1 MCSSP
6 FPLSNISDFDEPPA
20 HTAPYMSVIDHST
33 KSETGSDPSSVYPP
47 LLEDLDSVRSTSD
60 IDTSTTTSS
69 SSLPSMSGRFVFNP
83 SIKFAPLPKIGPRK
97 RRYHQPLGVAA
108 RSQLMRHRRGVVERQ
123 HSGTSVALSEP
134 MRTREEMEEHR
145 LRVEVLA
152 ARHAQFQA
160 SANAQEVIL
169 QITEDGDGD
178 DEEEGEEEKMTR
190 RARTRDVDDDP
201 LWVFGKMIKDARK
214 TIWRNISKEK
224 AENEGRQM
232 HRRGHQMRSRKSDV
246 GPRRPILLKSATPP
260 LPVSPIPFQGT
271 ITPET
276 WDEGQL
282 DMGHQETSRG
292 DYDTHSPG
300 SNVALM
306 FPSSPAEPLPRP
318 TSPPLP
324 EIFNRVSI
332 ST

>member
-1 MCSSP
+1 
-6 FPLSNISDFDEPPA
+6 
-20 HTAPYMSVIDHST
+20 
-33 KSETGSDPSSVYPP
+33 
-47 LLEDLDSVRSTSD
+47 
-60 IDTSTTTSS
+60 
-69 SSLPSMSGRFVFNP
+69 
-83 SIKFAPLPKIGPRK
+83 
-97 RRYHQPLGVAA
+97 
-108 RSQLMRHRRGVVERQ
+108 
-123 HSGTSVALSEP
+123 
-134 MRTREEMEEHR
+134 MEEHR

-178 DEEEGEEEKMTR
+178 DNEEEKTTR
-190 RARTRDVDDDP
+190 TARTRDVDDDP
-201 LWVFGKMIKDARK
+201 LLVFGKMIKDARK

-224 AENEGRQM
+224 AENKGRQM

-246 GPRRPILLKSATPP
+246 GPRRPILLRSTTPP
-260 LPVSPIPFQGT
+260 PPVPPILFQGT

-276 WDEGQL
+276 WNEGQL
-282 DMGHQETSRG
+282 DMGHQETPRD

-300 SNVALM
+300 SSVALM

-324 EIFNRVSI
+324 DVFNRVSI